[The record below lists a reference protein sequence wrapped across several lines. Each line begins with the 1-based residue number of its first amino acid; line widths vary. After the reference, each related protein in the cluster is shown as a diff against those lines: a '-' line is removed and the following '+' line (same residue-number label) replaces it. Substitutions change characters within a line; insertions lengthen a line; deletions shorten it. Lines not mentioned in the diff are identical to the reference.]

1 MLCFVVI
8 FQKPVFF
15 FSKEKQE
22 EVYPGGRRGREELG
36 GVEGRKIVFI
46 LYFVRKESEFCK
58 KKAVTQI

>member
-1 MLCFVVI
+1 MFCYLSEAC
-8 FQKPVFF
+8 FF
-15 FSKEKQE
+15 FLKKRQK

-46 LYFVRKESEFCK
+46 LYFVRKESEFSE